1 MPSTLLKS
9 LRRACA
15 DRRMRV
21 LAALL
26 LIAAA
31 LFFSRRPADAFA
43 EPDWNRAT
51 QEAAEH
57 LSALVRIRT
66 TQPEGRELDAARYLK
81 AVCDREGIENYI
93 FESAPG
99 RGNFV
104 ARLRG
109 DGSAR
114 PILLMA
120 HLDTVGVEPKLWS
133 DDPFS
138 GKVKDGYL
146 YGRGSQDD
154 KNILAAHLTAL
165 LLIKR
170 AGVPLKRDIILLGE
184 ADEEQG
190 IGLGIEWMIK
200 NKPEW
205 VDVEYSITEG
215 GTSLLDAATGKV
227 KYFGIQ
233 TQEKVPVN
241 IKVETRGV
249 SGHASIPR
257 PDNPVVRLARAIS
270 SIGAYEMPVK
280 LDQTTLRFFETVAAT
295 STGEDKKLY
304 ESLVKAATAKNPDQN
319 QLKQMARQVLAKNLR
334 FAAVLRTT
342 ISPTVMN
349 GGFQNNVIP
358 GTAEANLN
366 IRMLPDD
373 TVGNVIEHLR
383 RAVNDPLIT
392 FTPAKLTRAALPATP
407 TDTEMFR
414 AFEKS
419 VKVMSPDTIVT
430 PYMSTW
436 ATDSS
441 QLRQRGVKAYGV
453 LWPNTPDEELGF
465 HGNDERIRVSSLG
478 WGTQLMWRVAMQMAA
493 K

>member
-1 MPSTLLKS
+1 MKHKFKSMLKAIIVAIM
-9 LRRACA
+9 LP
-15 DRRMRV
+15 V
-21 LAALL
+21 
-26 LIAAA
+26 IAAS
-31 LFFSRRPADAFA
+31 LFVRHRAATFA
-43 EPDWNRAT
+43 EPEWSKAT
-51 QEAAEH
+51 QEAVEH
-57 LSALVRIRT
+57 LSALIRIRT
-66 TQPEGRELDAARYLK
+66 PQPEGNELEAARYLK

-93 FESAPG
+93 FESAPN

-104 ARLRG
+104 ARLKG

-120 HLDTVGVEPKLWS
+120 HLDTVGVEPALWS

-138 GKVKDGYL
+138 GKVKDGYV
-146 YGRGSQDD
+146 YGRGAQDD
-154 KNILAAHLTAL
+154 KNILAAHLTAM

-170 AGVPLKRDIILLGE
+170 AGTPLKRDVILLGE

-190 IGLGIEWMIK
+190 VGLGIEWMIK

-205 VDVEYSITEG
+205 VDVEYSVTEG
-215 GTSLLDAATGKV
+215 GTSLLDEQTGRIR
-227 KYFGIQ
+227 YFGIQ

-241 IKVETRGV
+241 IRVETKGV

-257 PDNPVVRLARAIS
+257 PDNPVVRMAKAIS
-270 SIGAYEMPVK
+270 QIGAYETPVK
-280 LDQTTLRFFETVAAT
+280 LDQTTLRFFEAVAAT
-295 STGEDKKLY
+295 SVGEEKELY
-304 ESLVKAATAKNPDQN
+304 ESLVRAATTEAPDQR
-319 QLKQMARQVLAKNLR
+319 QLKLIVRLVMERNLR

-342 ISPTVMN
+342 ISPTILR

-373 TVGNVIEHLR
+373 TVDSVLEHLK
-383 RAVNDPLIT
+383 RAASDPLIT

-407 TDTEMFR
+407 TETEMFR

-419 VKVMSPDTIVT
+419 VKAMSPETIVT

-441 QLRQRGVKAYGV
+441 QLRARGVKAYGV
-453 LWPNTPDEELGF
+453 LWPNTPEEELGF

>member
-1 MPSTLLKS
+1 MPELSARLFSYRLTLAIALS
-9 LRRACA
+9 VA
-15 DRRMRV
+15 
-21 LAALL
+21 LAT
-26 LIAAA
+26 A
-31 LFFSRRPADAFA
+31 LFITQAGASG
-43 EPDWNRAT
+43 EPDWNKAT

-66 TQPEGRELDAARYLK
+66 TQPEGNELQAARYLK

-104 ARLRG
+104 ARLKG
-109 DGSAR
+109 DGSAK

-138 GKVKDGYL
+138 GKIRDGYL

-257 PDNPVVRLARAIS
+257 PDNPVVCLARAIS
-270 SIGAYEMPVK
+270 SIGAYETPVK
-280 LDQTTLRFFETVAAT
+280 LDQTTLRFFEAVAAA

-304 ESLVKAATAKNPDQN
+304 DALVKAATAKNPDQN
-319 QLKQMARQVLAKNLR
+319 QLKQMAREVLAGNLR

-453 LWPNTPDEELGF
+453 LWPNTPDEEPGF